1 MLKIKKVLLI
11 LFIFFLANN
20 LAYSKEKI
28 LYIDMEYVIK
38 NSEVGKSIFAKISEQ
53 NNKNLKK
60 LKKRE
65 DELKKI
71 EESIKKKQNIIS
83 EEEFKKEVSDFR
95 TKVQTFRAEK
105 DEMVKYIN
113 DLQKKE
119 VSNLYEKINPIIQNY
134 MEKNNIEI
142 ILDVKN
148 IVIGKSTSNITEE
161 IIKDINNIL
170 N

>member
-1 MLKIKKVLLI
+1 MKKIIFI
-11 LFIFFLANN
+11 LFFW
-20 LAYSKEKI
+20 KI
-28 LYIDMEYVIK
+28 LTLTSYAQIVYIDMNLILK
-38 NSEVGKSIFAKISEQ
+38 NSEVGKSIFTKISEQ
-53 NNKNLKK
+53 NNKNLEK

-83 EEEFKKEVSDFR
+83 EEEFKKEVNDFR

-119 VSNLYEKINPIIQNY
+119 ISNLYAKINPIIQNY

-142 ILDVKN
+142 ILDIKN
-148 IVIGKSTSNITEE
+148 IIIGKSTSNITEE
-161 IIKDINNIL
+161 IIKDINNKL

>member
-1 MLKIKKVLLI
+1 MLKIKKVIFI
-11 LFIFFLANN
+11 LFIFFLTNN
-20 LAYSKEKI
+20 LAYSQEKI
-28 LYIDMEYVIK
+28 SYIDMEYVIK
-38 NSEVGKSIFAKISEQ
+38 NSEVGKSIFAKINEQ

-65 DELKKI
+65 EELKKI

-83 EEEFKKEVSDFR
+83 EEEFKKEVNDFR
-95 TKVQTFRAEK
+95 TKVKTFRAEK

-119 VSNLYEKINPIIQNY
+119 VSNLYEQINPIIQNY

-161 IIKDINNIL
+161 IIKDINNKL